1 MLVIL
6 LLSLVC
12 FVIVYLILLN
22 VKPCKERFTNDIA
35 IVMNMNETEHRRS
48 QFASAL
54 LNYDPQLMK
63 YQDPRK
69 FDFHLASSATQIWK
83 NGFKKHIRTIADDVL
98 QNVLSYN
105 RMIVLF
111 DKSDLVGNVI
121 FIPLEGPFPLSI
133 KDEVFFKKYIKWE
146 PPSNIISAIVPP
158 GFRIRIDFAIEG
170 STQSIQSQYIYD
182 GITKTFVI
190 AQPLK
195 SMMVE
200 KIL

>member
-1 MLVIL
+1 MVIL
-6 LLSLVC
+6 VFTLICLALVHII
-12 FVIVYLILLN
+12 FRT
-22 VKPCKERFTNDIA
+22 VKPKKESFSSDIP
-35 IVMNMNETEHRRS
+35 IVINMNETDHRRS

-83 NGFKKHIRTIADDVL
+83 NGFKKHIRGVADEVL
-98 QNVLSYN
+98 QNILTYN
-105 RMIVLF
+105 RVIVLF

-121 FIPLEGPFPLSI
+121 FLPLEGQFPLSI
-133 KDEVFFKKYIKWE
+133 KDDVLFKKYIKWE

-158 GFRIRIDFAIEG
+158 GFRVRIDFAIEG
-170 STQSIQSQYIYD
+170 RDQAIQSQYIFD

-190 AQPLK
+190 AQPVK
-195 SMMVE
+195 SIVIE